1 MDAIEK
7 KNLKRRYLLWL
18 YKAVKEE
25 FDKIERKF
33 TQLEIDKV
41 LLAEMKALDKKKLAT
56 RFISDYQAYMHKKQD
71 EGVKLKYR
79 DASALLPEYYFLE
92 VKLKAVENTIAKVL
106 GQSGLRQIKAL
117 YERQMSERILRST
130 EH

>member
-1 MDAIEK
+1 MDATDR
-7 KNLKRRYLLWL
+7 KNLKKRYLLWL
-18 YKAVKEE
+18 YKSVKEE

-33 TQLEIDKV
+33 TQLEIDRI

-56 RFISDYQAYMHKKQD
+56 RFISDYQAYMRAKQD
-71 EGVKLKYR
+71 EGVKLKYGK
-79 DASALLPEYYFLE
+79 ASALLPEYYFLE
-92 VKLKAVENTIAKVL
+92 VKLKAVEKTIVRVL
-106 GQSGLRQIKAL
+106 GKSGLRQIKAL

>member
-1 MDAIEK
+1 MNATDR
-7 KNLKRRYLLWL
+7 KNLKKRYLLWL
-18 YKAVKEE
+18 YKSVKEE

-33 TQLEIDKV
+33 TQLEVDKV
-41 LLAEMKALDKKKLAT
+41 LVAEMKALDKTNLAT
-56 RFISDYQAYMHKKQD
+56 RFISDYQVYMRTKHD

-79 DASALLPEYYFLE
+79 DAFALLPEYYFLE
-92 VKLKAVENTIAKVL
+92 VKLKAVEKTIAKLL
-106 GQSGLRQIKAL
+106 GQSTLRQIKAL